1 MFANLSLTEKSV
13 SDRFGRQ
20 RTKELRLPTLMSI
33 SESETTVTKR
43 VAIIGAGISGLAHA
57 DVLTRCGFSV
67 VLFESAA
74 RLGGVWACS
83 YPEVR
88 LQNTSWGYH
97 LSSFPWPFEPDL
109 HPTSA
114 QICRYLDALVAA
126 RGFDVRLRH
135 EVLAA
140 TEGADGGWDIRAR
153 QTPEDG
159 ARAVEVVEHVDHL
172 VVSVGQYTEGKHRL
186 ALAGEAEFAGAV
198 VTEREIGDLSRF
210 DGARVVVVG
219 FGKSALDMATL
230 AAPRAAA
237 VHHVFRTPRWA
248 LPLKI
253 FRVHYT
259 RLLFNRFGSVM
270 MTSWAH
276 PTAAERFLHRRERIV
291 RSFWAGLQALV
302 ARIARREGR
311 GYGAAGAARLAAVL
325 PEHDFL
331 PDLRSAAA
339 LAPTGYY
346 RHVGSGAIEPHRAEI
361 TALSK
366 NGAVLSTGETLEADV
381 VVLSVGS
388 CSPRFPFLDDALRTL
403 LEEDDDG
410 PQLYRH
416 IVHPSFPHLGF
427 AGFNHGFMHVP
438 SAEIGALWLA
448 ALWRDELQLPPR
460 EQMERDVAHVQEW
473 KRAHIHHEPSRGCA
487 VNTRFQQYLDI
498 MLADLGISP
507 YRKLPNVF
515 AEVFSAYRPADYAD
529 VVDQF
534 LASPPASPRI
544 PVALAT

>member
-1 MFANLSLTEKSV
+1 MT
-13 SDRFGRQ
+13 R
-20 RTKELRLPTLMSI
+20 
-33 SESETTVTKR
+33 R

-67 VLFESAA
+67 VLFERAA
-74 RLGGVWACS
+74 KLGGVWACS
-83 YPEVR
+83 YPQVR

-97 LSSFPWPFEPDL
+97 LSSFPWPFTPDL

-114 QICRYLDALVAA
+114 QICRYLEAFVAA
-126 RGFDVRLRH
+126 RGFDLRMRH
-135 EVLAA
+135 EVLAV
-140 TEGADGGWDIRAR
+140 TEAASGGWDVRGCY
-153 QTPEDG
+153 PPPDG
-159 ARAVEVVEHVDHL
+159 GVPAEFVENVDHV
-172 VVSVGQYTEGKHRL
+172 VVSVGQYTEGKHRP
-186 ALAGEAEFAGAV
+186 ALGGEAEFAGEV
-198 VTEREIGDLSRF
+198 VTERDLGELSRF

-237 VHHVFRTPRWA
+237 VHHVFRTPRWT

-253 FRVHYT
+253 FRIHYT
-259 RLLFNRFGSVM
+259 RLFFNRFGSVM

-276 PTAAERFLHRRERIV
+276 PTAAERFLHRRERVV
-291 RSFWAGLQALV
+291 RSFWGGLQSLV
-302 ARIARREGR
+302 ARIARREGH
-311 GYGAAGAARLAAVL
+311 GHGPAGAARLAAVL
-325 PEHDFL
+325 PEHALL

-346 RHVGSGAIEPHRAEI
+346 RHVGAGTIEPHRADI

-366 NGAVLSTGETLEADV
+366 DGVHLSTGEFLGADV

-388 CSPRFPFLDDALRTL
+388 RTPAFPFLDDALRAR
-403 LEEDDDG
+403 LEDTDDG

-416 IVHPSFPHLGF
+416 VVHPSFPQLGF
-427 AGFNHGFMHVP
+427 AGFNHGFMHIP
-438 SAEIGALWLA
+438 AAEIGALWLA
-448 ALWRDELQLPPR
+448 ALWRGELQLAPR
-460 EQMERDVAHVQEW
+460 EQMEREVAHVQAW

-529 VVDQF
+529 VVDEF
-534 LASPPASPRI
+534 LASPPATPRL
-544 PVALAT
+544 PVALPT

>member
-1 MFANLSLTEKSV
+1 
-13 SDRFGRQ
+13 
-20 RTKELRLPTLMSI
+20 MSP
-33 SESETTVTKR
+33 ETTTAKR

-67 VLFESAA
+67 VLFDRAEK
-74 RLGGVWACS
+74 LGGVWACS

-88 LQNTSWGYH
+88 LQNTWWGYH

-114 QICRYLDALVAA
+114 QICRYLSELVAA
-126 RGFDVRLRH
+126 RGFDVRLGH
-135 EVLAA
+135 EVIAA
-140 TEGADGGWDIRAR
+140 TEAPSGGWDVRVR
-153 QTPEDG
+153 CGGQES
-159 ARAVEVVEHVDHL
+159 VERVDHL

-186 ALAGEAEFAGAV
+186 KLDGEKDFAGVV
-198 VTEREIGDLSRF
+198 VTERELGDLSRF
-210 DGARVVVVG
+210 DDASVVVVG

-237 VHHVFRTPRWA
+237 VHHVFRTPRWTI
-248 LPLKI
+248 PLNI
-253 FRVHYT
+253 VGIHYT
-259 RLLFNRFGSVM
+259 KLLFNRFNSVM

-276 PTAAERFLHRRERIV
+276 PTAAERFLHRRRRIV
-291 RSFWAGLQALV
+291 RSFWSTLQKVV
-302 ARIARREGR
+302 ARSARREGR
-311 GYGAAGAARLAAVL
+311 GHGAEGAARLAAVL
-325 PEHDFL
+325 PEHEFL

-346 RHVGSGAIEPHRAEI
+346 RHVGSGAIEPHRAEVI
-361 TALSK
+361 GLSQD
-366 NGAVLSTGETLEADV
+366 AVLLSTGEAVRADV

-388 CSPRFPFLDDALRTL
+388 CSPTFPFFDDRMRAL
-403 LEEDDDG
+403 LEDTDDG

-416 IVHPSFPHLGF
+416 LVHPNLPQVGF

-438 SAEIGALWLA
+438 AAEIGALWLA
-448 ALWRDELQLPPR
+448 ALWRGELQLPSR
-460 EQMERDVAHVQEW
+460 EEMQRDVEHVQTW
-473 KRAHIHHEPSRGCA
+473 KRAHIHHEPSRSCA

-498 MLADLGISP
+498 LLADLGISP

-529 VVDQF
+529 VVEDYF
-534 LASPPASPRI
+534 GKLPATPRV
-544 PVALAT
+544 PVGLAT

>member
-1 MFANLSLTEKSV
+1 MV
-13 SDRFGRQ
+13 
-20 RTKELRLPTLMSI
+20 
-33 SESETTVTKR
+33 KR

-57 DVLTRCGFSV
+57 DVLTRCGYSV
-67 VLFESAA
+67 VVFERAA
-74 RLGGVWACS
+74 KLGGVWACS
-83 YPEVR
+83 YPQVR

-114 QICRYLDALVAA
+114 QMCRYLELLVTA
-126 RGFDVRLRH
+126 RGFDLRLQH
-135 EVLAA
+135 EVLSA
-140 TEGADGGWDIRAR
+140 TEAVAGGWQIRVRHTA
-153 QTPEDG
+153 EDG
-159 ARAVEVVEHVDHL
+159 IGVTELVEHFDHV
-172 VVSVGQYTEGKHRL
+172 VVSIGQYTEGKHRL
-186 ALAGEAEFAGAV
+186 ALTGESEFAGEV
-198 VTEREIGDLSRF
+198 VTERDLGDLSRF

-219 FGKSALDMATL
+219 FGKSALDMATF

-237 VHHVFRTPRWA
+237 VHHVFRTPRWT

-253 FRVHYT
+253 FGVHYT
-259 RLLFNRFGSVM
+259 RLFFNRFGSVM

-276 PTAAERFLHRRERIV
+276 PTAAERFLHRRERFV

-302 ARIARREGR
+302 GGIARREGR
-311 GYGAAGAARLAAVL
+311 GYGSAGQARLAAVL
-325 PEHDFL
+325 PQHAFL

-346 RHVGSGAIEPHRAEI
+346 RHVGAGSIEPHHAEV

-366 NGAVLSTGETLEADV
+366 DGVVLSTGEVLGADV

-388 CSPRFPFLDDALRTL
+388 CSPTFPFLDAGLRTL
-403 LEEDDDG
+403 LEATDDG

-416 IVHPSFPHLGF
+416 VVHPSAPQLGF

-438 SAEIGALWLA
+438 AAEIGALWLA
-448 ALWRDELQLPPR
+448 ALWNDELQLPPVA
-460 EQMERDVAHVQEW
+460 QMERDVAHVQAW

-507 YRKLPNVF
+507 YRKLPNAL

-529 VVDQF
+529 VVDEF
-534 LASPPASPRI
+534 LARRPAPPRR

>member
-1 MFANLSLTEKSV
+1 
-13 SDRFGRQ
+13 
-20 RTKELRLPTLMSI
+20 MSTG
-33 SESETTVTKR
+33 TTTAKR

-67 VLFESAA
+67 VLFERAG

-88 LQNTSWGYH
+88 LQNTARGYH

-126 RGFDVRLRH
+126 RGFDVRLGH
-135 EVLAA
+135 EVVAA
-140 TEGADGGWDIRAR
+140 TEAPSGGWDIRVR
-153 QTPEDG
+153 CGGHEST
-159 ARAVEVVEHVDHL
+159 EHVDHL

-186 ALAGEAEFAGAV
+186 KLDGERDFPGTV
-198 VTEREIGDLSRF
+198 VTERELGDLSQF

-230 AAPRAAA
+230 AAPRAAS
-237 VHHVFRTPRWA
+237 VHHVFRTPRWT

-253 FRVHYT
+253 FGIHYT
-259 RLLFNRFGSVM
+259 KLLFNRFNSVM

-276 PTAAERFLHRRERIV
+276 PTAAERFLHRRRRIV
-291 RSFWAGLQALV
+291 RSFWSTLQKVV
-302 ARIARREGR
+302 ARTARREGR
-311 GYGAAGAARLAAVL
+311 GFGPEGAARLAAVL
-325 PEHDFL
+325 PGHDLL

-346 RHVGSGAIEPHRAEI
+346 RHVASGAIEPHRAEI
-361 TALSK
+361 LGLTEEGVL
-366 NGAVLSTGETLEADV
+366 LSTGEVLPADV

-388 CSPRFPFLDDALRTL
+388 CSPTFPFLDDRMRAL
-403 LEEDDDG
+403 LEDNDDG

-416 IVHPSFPHLGF
+416 IVHPSLPQLGF

-438 SAEIGALWLA
+438 AAEIGALWLA
-448 ALWRDELQLPPR
+448 ALWRGELQLPSR
-460 EQMERDVAHVQEW
+460 EGMQRQVDHVQTW

-498 MLADLGISP
+498 LLADLGVSP

-515 AEVFSAYRPADYAD
+515 AEVFSGYRPADYAD
-529 VVDQF
+529 IVEEY
-534 LASPPASPRI
+534 LAQPPVTPRI
-544 PVALAT
+544 PVGLAT